1 MNAWDEMSKMY
12 PHYGDSDMMRDVE
25 NALSFCYESGV
36 KFNGE
41 IIDIGA
47 GTGII
52 DLEIALKNEVS
63 ISALDMSNEML
74 EILKNDAKRL
84 GVDKKIT
91 TIQSNFDEFEPK
103 KGFDIAIAS
112 LCPAI
117 NSVKNAY
124 KFINLTNNIGIYI
137 AWGAYKECEF
147 LDLLIEK
154 PNPNIKGC
162 IKTANMHEIL
172 NDLNIKFKSKLF
184 KADWE
189 NIMSEE
195 KAMQYAKTMLMRC
208 ELDIDENHIKSVVA
222 KFRQADGVHILTKAQ
237 KGVTIFSV

>member
-1 MNAWDEMSKMY
+1 MNAWDEMSKSY
-12 PHYGDSDMMRDVE
+12 PHYGDSDMMRDVGV
-25 NALSFCYESGV
+25 ALSFCYDNGV
-36 KFNGE
+36 KFDGE

-63 ISALDMSNEML
+63 ITALDMSADML

-91 TIQSNFDEFEPK
+91 TILGNFDEFEPK
-103 KGFDIAIAS
+103 RQFDIAVAS

-117 NSVKNAY
+117 NSVKNAH
-124 KFINLTNNIGIYI
+124 KFINLTKNLGIYI
-137 AWGAYKECEF
+137 AWGGYKECEF

-162 IKTANMHEIL
+162 IKTTDMHGIL
-172 NDLNIKFKSKLF
+172 DDLNIKFKSKLF
-184 KADWE
+184 EADWE
-189 NIMSEE
+189 NVMSEE
-195 KAMQYAKTMLMRC
+195 KAMQYAKSMLMRC
-208 ELDIDENHIKSVVA
+208 ELDIDEKHVKSVVA
-222 KFRQADGVHILTKAQ
+222 KFMQNDGVHILTKAQ

>member
-1 MNAWDEMSKMY
+1 MNAWDEMSKHY

-25 NALSFCYESGV
+25 TALSFCYESGV

-63 ISALDMSNEML
+63 ITALDMSNEML

-84 GVDKKIT
+84 GVDKKIA
-91 TIQSNFDEFEPK
+91 TILGNFDEFEPK
-103 KGFDIAIAS
+103 KGFDIAVAS

-117 NSVKNAY
+117 NSVKNAH
-124 KFINLTNNIGIYI
+124 KFINLTKNLGIYI
-137 AWGAYKECEF
+137 AWGGYKECEF

-172 NDLNIKFKSKLF
+172 DDLNIKFKSKLF